1 MSRGLRIVVFMLAAS
16 LGNILVTAVIF
27 VLSLGLYAI
36 TLGKILPQ
44 NSVVWAVGASF
55 LISLIGS
62 VLIYKKIIAKI
73 RKKLDLDKWL
83 GFSSKP

>member
-1 MSRGLRIVVFMLAAS
+1 MLAAS
-16 LGNILVTAVIF
+16 LGNILVTAVIY

>member
-1 MSRGLRIVVFMLAAS
+1 MLAAS

>member
-16 LGNILVTAVIF
+16 LGNILVTAVIY